1 MKDTETTVQRKVVF
15 LTESGHPP
23 TNEVAEAYLNLF
35 AGEILKDLHGTKNAI
50 TQNATAGPYWNS
62 PKNLIPIIQ
71 TNPKELYLAIFIDGT
86 TCQLIG
92 KEYFDRIVHIA
103 ERATGKTSWQIA
115 MQSLGYED

>member
-71 TNPKELYLAIFIDGT
+71 TNPKELYLAIFGNSTIT
-86 TCQLIG
+86 VVLTI
-92 KEYFDRIVHIA
+92 IA
-103 ERATGKTSWQIA
+103 VVSLMLPLLGPMKKKFEAKKT
-115 MQSLGYED
+115 Y